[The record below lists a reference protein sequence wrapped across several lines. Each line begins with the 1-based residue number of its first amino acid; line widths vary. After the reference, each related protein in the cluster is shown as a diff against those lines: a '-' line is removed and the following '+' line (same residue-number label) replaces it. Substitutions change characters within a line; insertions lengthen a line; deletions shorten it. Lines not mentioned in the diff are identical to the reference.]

1 MPRFE
6 KYEGESEEEFAE
18 RLAYNRG
25 QAMEDRF
32 TVEEESVRLD
42 APKPF
47 YDTAPVKDPNE
58 LEEPSMEAPTLES
71 PELEKPVTESFSD
84 FEEDEEPRELRKITD
99 ADRENSK
106 RFYEEPREIQLQMP
120 EPRKPRKIDR
130 EATIKFYERNP
141 QILDE
146 EGSAMDYFLGPD
158 PKKTDYYKQQKKRN
172 FK

>member
-25 QAMEDRF
+25 QSMEDRF
-32 TVEEESVRLD
+32 TVEEESVMLY

-58 LEEPSMEAPTLES
+58 LEAPSIEAPSMEEPKLES
-71 PELEKPVTESFSD
+71 PELEKPATESFAD

-106 RFYEEPREIQLQMP
+106 RFYEDDRSIQLQMP
-120 EPRKPRKIDR
+120 EPREPRKM
-130 EATIKFYERNP
+130 NP
-141 QILDE
+141 E
-146 EGSAMDYFLGPD
+146 ESSAMDYFLGPD